1 MPAFCLSDLGLLHL
15 HNVGLAVCDAVV
27 DVIDVG
33 HQGVHFLVKGKHHLL
48 FLRPLPRQP
57 VPLSGHLLPPLGQ
70 LLTLLWKGGRMEGGV
85 EEEVW
90 WKRERGGRERRVEDG
105 AGE

>member
-1 MPAFCLSDLGLLHL
+1 MFASANLRFLHL
-15 HNVGLAVCDAVV
+15 HDVSLTVSDAVV
-27 DVIDVG
+27 DVVDVG
-33 HQGVHFLVKGKHHLL
+33 NHSVHFLVEGKHRL
-48 FLRPLPRQP
+48 FSLRPLPRQP